1 MPRDVFARVDAL
13 ESRRLLTALFQPP
26 TYLADDSIDSF
37 IAAKGDFDGDGTPD
51 LAIASGRHSTT
62 VNGHVQ
68 SAAFDGG
75 LEIRANDGTGRF
87 TRVAG
92 VLKLDV
98 MPRAIVTADFNGDG
112 KLDVAAVD
120 TRTHFTDES
129 GTVLAPEGQVSI
141 WLGKGDGTLNSPT
154 HYATTDEETHAL
166 IVGDFNGDGLPDLAA
181 AGSRLISF
189 NPTTHVAKVESQITV
204 LMNAGGGLFG
214 AALTHIAGD
223 YQASL
228 AAIDYD
234 GDGRTD
240 LAVGEAG
247 QIQFLTSKGD
257 GTFNFPA
264 AMPTGNVSALTSADL
279 NRDGRLDLVWT
290 SGSDPAV
297 VSYAI
302 RRADGTFAPSA
313 NLPKSNHGAP
323 GVAVGDF
330 NGDGLA
336 DIIGGVDIAGGQGY
350 YVQDAAGKFQVVED
364 HSYALPGV
372 VGDFNGDGRDDVVS
386 GKVVSLALPG
396 PVFTTRKRTLVING
410 TRRSDTLTVSVQG
423 SDIVTMLRGVTTRTP
438 LGRVR
443 RIQIATGLGSD
454 NIIIDP
460 SVFLDALISA
470 GAANDTIHSGSGDD
484 TVQGD
489 NGDDVLD
496 GGAGADLLQGGK
508 GNDTLTGGIGGDAIY
523 GNRGVDTFAQ
533 GDDLDELLDAGAG
546 EPRV

>member
-98 MPRAIVTADFNGDG
+98 MPRAIVAADFNGDG

-166 IVGDFNGDGLPDLAA
+166 IVGDFNGDGLPDLAV

-302 RRADGTFAPSA
+302 RRADGAFAA
-313 NLPKSNHGAP
+313 AVNLPKSNHGAP

-410 TRRSDTLTVSVQG
+410 TRRSDTLIVSVQG
-423 SDIVTMLRGVTTRTP
+423 NDIVTTLRGVTTRTP

-460 SVFLDALISA
+460 SVFLDTLVSA
-470 GAANDTIHSGSGDD
+470 GAANDTVHSGSGND

-508 GNDTLTGGIGGDAIY
+508 GNDTLAGGAGVDAIY

-533 GDDLDELLDAGAG
+533 SDDLDELLDAGAG